1 MKIEVGKT
9 YKDRE
14 GNVVT
19 IVSKDSY
26 HSTSIYPYLGNN
38 ASSYMEDGRFREYD
52 LYHDYDLVE
61 EVPAV
66 GMFGSTWTFNNLK
79 EEQTMKLEVGKSY
92 KNRGGDI
99 VSIVNYFSTHNYP
112 YQDASGNSYLEDGTA
127 LHGQTSF
134 RDLVEEHFVGSADK
148 FKATTVEPKQQEEQT
163 MQAQIVTLNC
173 TLTVTTAYGEP
184 RLEIYPK
191 DEGWRASSVC
201 TVLDANFELV
211 LPRDKIDTLYTDKLL
226 LGVRT
231 ADEAYQKALDALDK
245 ANKFLDSL

>member
-14 GNVVT
+14 GNLVT

-52 LYHDYDLVE
+52 LYHDYDLIE
-61 EVPAV
+61 EVPAI

-79 EEQTMKLEVGKSY
+79 EEQTM
-92 KNRGGDI
+92 
-99 VSIVNYFSTHNYP
+99 
-112 YQDASGNSYLEDGTA
+112 QD
-127 LHGQTSF
+127 
-134 RDLVEEHFVGSADK
+134 K
-148 FKATTVEPKQQEEQT
+148 
-163 MQAQIVTLNC
+163 IVTLNC

-191 DEGWRASSVC
+191 EEGWRASSVC
-201 TVLDANFELV
+201 TVLDDNFELV
-211 LPRDKIDTLYTDKLL
+211 LPRSKIEELYTDKLL
-226 LGVRT
+226 VKVKK
-231 ADEAYQKALDALDK
+231 ADEDFKLALAELEA
-245 ANKFLDSL
+245 ANNFLDSL

>member
-1 MKIEVGKT
+1 MKLEVGKT

-14 GNVVT
+14 GNLVT
-19 IVSKDSY
+19 IVSKGSY
-26 HSTSIYPYLGNN
+26 HSTNIYPYLGNN

-52 LYHDYDLVE
+52 LYHDYDLIE
-61 EVPAV
+61 EVPAI

-79 EEQTMKLEVGKSY
+79 EE
-92 KNRGGDI
+92 
-99 VSIVNYFSTHNYP
+99 
-112 YQDASGNSYLEDGTA
+112 
-127 LHGQTSF
+127 
-134 RDLVEEHFVGSADK
+134 
-148 FKATTVEPKQQEEQT
+148 PKQEEEP
-163 MQAQIVTLNC
+163 MQDQIVTLNC

-191 DEGWRASSVC
+191 DEAWRASSVC

-226 LGVRT
+226 LEVRT

-245 ANKFLDSL
+245 ANKFLENL

>member
-61 EVPAV
+61 EVPAI

-79 EEQTMKLEVGKSY
+79 EEQRMKLEVGKSY

-99 VSIVNYFSTHNYP
+99 VYIAHYFHTHYYP

-134 RDLVEEHFVGSADK
+134 RDLVEEHFV
-148 FKATTVEPKQQEEQT
+148 VEEPKQQEEKP
-163 MQAQIVTLNC
+163 MQDQIVTLNC

-201 TVLDANFELV
+201 TVLDDNFELV

-226 LGVRT
+226 LEVRT

-245 ANKFLDSL
+245 ANKFLDNL

>member
-38 ASSYMEDGRFREYD
+38 ASSYMEDGRYRDYD
-52 LYHDYDLVE
+52 KYHDFDLIE
-61 EVPAV
+61 EVPAI
-66 GMFGSTWTFNNLK
+66 GMLGSTWAFNNLK

-99 VSIVNYFSTHNYP
+99 VYIAHYFHTHYYP
-112 YQDASGNSYLEDGTA
+112 YQDASGNTYLEDGTA

-134 RDLVEEHFVGSADK
+134 RDLVEEHFV
-148 FKATTVEPKQQEEQT
+148 VEEPKQQEEQT
-163 MQAQIVTLNC
+163 MQDQIVTLNC

-184 RLEIYPK
+184 RLEIYPR
-191 DEGWRASSVC
+191 DEGWRATSVC

-226 LGVRT
+226 LEVQT

-245 ANKFLDSL
+245 ANKFLENL